1 MSELNLSELKFSKID
16 IKNFVN
22 SSLDVEEGSVLFINH
37 DDKDKLDKYVAES
50 LKKKVK
56 LVITSLNCSSNDDKV
71 IKAKNYDEVF
81 LDSYNYLCNDYE
93 SKKYFGITGTNGKT
107 TTGSYL
113 KELLGPESLFIGTNE
128 DELFSEITN
137 EKHLTSPKLFNILKL
152 LGRSDFKKYNNIIL
166 EASSHALDQDRFN
179 GIRFN
184 TSGFTNLSQDHFDYH
199 TDIENYFN
207 SKLKLFSNQL
217 SDKYVYIDNE
227 WGNKVAQNSSLPSFK
242 ISSDAQADLQ
252 ILEKK
257 TYPKTSLKIEIN
269 KKIYDFE
276 LDIIGPNF
284 YQNFLLAFSMA
295 YYSKIKN
302 VDQIIENTSNLKNPK
317 GRFDLIDFKTN
328 KIIVDYAHTPE
339 SISKIIDYVN
349 PYFMKVVVLF
359 GAGGNRDKDKRKL
372 MGNASQSAD
381 SVIVTNDNPRDEDPI
396 QISNDVLNGC
406 DLSKTTVILDRKE
419 AITSAI
425 NELKENSVLLV
436 LGKGH
441 EMYQEINNSQIP
453 FNDNDFINETIGGL
467 IWLQ

>member
-37 DDKDKLDKYVAES
+37 ENKDILDKYVDES

-56 LVITSLNCSSNDDKV
+56 LVITSLNCSSNDQKV
-71 IKAKNYDEVF
+71 IKAKNYNEVF
-81 LDSYNYLCNDYE
+81 LDSYNYLCNDYD

-199 TDIENYFN
+199 TTIENYFN

-242 ISSDAQADLQ
+242 ISSDTQADLQ

-269 KKIYDFE
+269 KKIYNFE
-276 LDIIGPNF
+276 LDIVGPNF

-295 YYSKIKN
+295 YYSKVKN
-302 VDQIIENTSNLKNPK
+302 IDQIIENISNLKNPK
-317 GRFDLIDFKTN
+317 GRFDLINFKTN

-339 SISKIIDYVN
+339 SISQVIKYVI
-349 PYFMKVVVLF
+349 PYFSKVVVLF

-372 MGNASQSAD
+372 MGTASQLAD
-381 SVIVTNDNPRDEDPI
+381 SVIVTNDNPRNEDPI
-396 QISNDVLNGC
+396 QISNDVLSGC

-467 IWLQ
+467 I